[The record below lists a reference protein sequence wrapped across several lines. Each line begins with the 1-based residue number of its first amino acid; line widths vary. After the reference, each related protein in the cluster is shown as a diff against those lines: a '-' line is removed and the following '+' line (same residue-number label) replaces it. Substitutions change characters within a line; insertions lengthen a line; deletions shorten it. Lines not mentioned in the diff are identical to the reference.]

1 MRVAINLSLSQLRK
15 HMLTQQVVRVLQE
28 FSIEPSCLE
37 FELTEHA
44 VVQSGSSEIAQTLG
58 ELHELG
64 AGIALDDFGTGQS
77 SLVLLKRL
85 PVDRIKI
92 DRSFVG
98 GIGLNA
104 HDVAIVRGI
113 VQLGLSLHLGVTA
126 EGVERMEQLDF
137 LREAGCP
144 EAQGY
149 FVASPMSGAR
159 LAELLRSDGGLPLQ
173 GHAGSSAA
181 VAAQPH

>member
-1 MRVAINLSLSQLRK
+1 
-15 HMLTQQVVRVLQE
+15 VVNVLQE

-44 VVQSGSSEIAQTLG
+44 VVHPGSDEIAHTLE
-58 ELHELG
+58 ELHDVG

-77 SLVLLKRL
+77 SLMLLKRL

-98 GIGLNA
+98 GIDTNA

-113 VQLGLSLHLGVTA
+113 VELGLSLELGVTA
-126 EGVERMEQLDF
+126 EGVERLEQLDF
-137 LREAGCP
+137 LRATGCP

-149 FVASPMSGAR
+149 FVASPMSGQC
-159 LAELLRSDGGLPLQ
+159 LVEFLRGGACLPLQ
-173 GHAGSSAA
+173 GRAGCGAA
-181 VAAQPH
+181 IAPPRH